1 MFRRTFWFTTGVAA
15 GVWATTKVN
24 RKLRQLTP
32 ESLAATAANKALE
45 TGARL
50 KDRAVGF
57 ALDVRDNMAQREAEL
72 QDALGI
78 DEDPEL
84 PAPRRFAAIE
94 NSTHPRY
101 VQTTTYSYDRNE
113 DH

>member
-1 MFRRTFWFTTGVAA
+1 
-15 GVWATTKVN
+15 
-24 RKLRQLTP
+24 
-32 ESLAATAANKALE
+32 
-45 TGARL
+45 
-50 KDRAVGF
+50 
-57 ALDVRDNMAQREAEL
+57 MAQREAEL